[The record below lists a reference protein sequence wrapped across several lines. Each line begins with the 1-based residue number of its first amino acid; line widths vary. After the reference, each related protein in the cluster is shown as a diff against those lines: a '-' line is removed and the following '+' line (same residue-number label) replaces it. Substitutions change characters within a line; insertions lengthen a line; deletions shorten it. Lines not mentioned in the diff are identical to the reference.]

1 MKVQEAMT
9 PSVELVAPG
18 SSAAAAARLMRD
30 LDVGALP
37 VGHEDRLVGMITDRD
52 LVVRGLADGADPARL
67 EVRHCMTPQVLYC
80 YADQPVEEVA
90 ANMAEQQIRRLPV
103 VDRNKRLVGIV
114 ALADISAATQ
124 PERAGKTLRGISSE
138 AVN

>member
-1 MKVQEAMT
+1 MKVQDAMT
-9 PSVELVAPG
+9 RTVELVAP
-18 SSAAAAARLMRD
+18 STTATEAARLLRD

-37 VGHEDRLVGMITDRD
+37 VGHDDRLVGMLTDRD
-52 LVVRGLADGADPARL
+52 LVVRGLADGADPGDI

-80 YADQPVEEVA
+80 YADQSVEEVA
-90 ANMAEQQIRRLPV
+90 ANMEQNQIRRLPV
-103 VDRNKRLVGIV
+103 VDRNKRLVGII

-138 AVN
+138 ALN

>member
-9 PSVELVAPG
+9 PNVELVAPG

-124 PERAGKTLRGISSE
+124 PERAGKTLRGISSD

>member
-1 MKVQEAMT
+1 MRVEDAMT
-9 PSVELVAPG
+9 PNVEVVAPD
-18 SSAAAAARLMRD
+18 SPAIQAARLMRD
-30 LDVGALP
+30 LDIGALP
-37 VGHEDRLVGMITDRD
+37 VGQGDRLVGMVTDRD

-67 EVRHCMTPQVLYC
+67 EIRHCMTPQVLYC

-114 ALADISAATQ
+114 ALADISAATR
-124 PERAGKTLRGISSE
+124 PERAGETLREISSE
-138 AVN
+138 MPH

>member
-52 LVVRGLADGADPARL
+52 LVVRGLADGADPARI

-80 YADQPVEEVA
+80 FADQPVEEVA

-124 PERAGKTLRGISSE
+124 PERAGKTLRDISSE